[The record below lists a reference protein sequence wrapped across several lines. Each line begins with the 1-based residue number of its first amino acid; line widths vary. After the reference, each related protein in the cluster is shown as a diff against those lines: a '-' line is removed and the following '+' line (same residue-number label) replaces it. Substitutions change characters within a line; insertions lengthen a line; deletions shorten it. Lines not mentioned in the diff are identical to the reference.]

1 VIAVIGEALIDLV
14 ADPSGSLAAR
24 PGGGPYNTARTIGR
38 LDVPVTFAGRL
49 ADDSFGR
56 LLQDGLAESGVI
68 AGISRLS
75 AAPTTLAVAGIGPGG
90 SAEYRFYLD
99 GTSAA
104 DLEYQELLAALPPGL
119 TAVHVGTLGLV
130 LEPIATSISW
140 LAVAGLPVGA
150 LLMVDPNCRPAAVSG
165 RATYLIRLTRLV
177 GRVDILKA
185 SVEDLAYIS
194 PGQPAEEAARGLL
207 SAGARLVL
215 VTDGPRPARAFL
227 ASGEVLAAA
236 TPEVDVA
243 DTIGA
248 GDAFGGA
255 FLAWWTR
262 NGLGRSDLA
271 GPSLVH
277 QALAFAAEVA
287 ALTCTRIGADP
298 PRAAELPQP
307 RAIATEWPPAQTST
321 SSESGPTLP

>member
-1 VIAVIGEALIDLV
+1 MIAVIGEALVDLV
-14 ADPSGSLAAR
+14 ADASGSLAAR

-38 LDVPVTFAGRL
+38 LGVPVTFAGRL

-56 LLQDGLAESGVI
+56 LLDAGLAESNVT
-68 AGISRLS
+68 AGIPRLS
-75 AAPTTLAVAGIGPGG
+75 AAPTTLAVAGIGHGG

-104 DLEYQELLAALPPGL
+104 DLEYQELLGALPPDL

-140 LAVAGLPVGA
+140 LAVAGLPAGA
-150 LLMVDPNCRPAAVSG
+150 LLMVDPNCRPAAISA

-177 GRVDILKA
+177 GRADILKA

-194 PGQPAEEAARGLL
+194 PGQPAEEAARGLV
-207 SAGARLVL
+207 SAGARVVL

-227 ASGEVLAAA
+227 ASGEVLAAEA
-236 TPEVDVA
+236 PKIEVA

-248 GDAFGGA
+248 GDSFGGA
-255 FLAWWTR
+255 FLAWWTAR
-262 NGLGRSDLA
+262 GLGPSDLA
-271 GPSLVH
+271 EPPLVH
-277 QALAFAAEVA
+277 EALAFAAKVA

-298 PRAAELPQP
+298 PRAAEL
-307 RAIATEWPPAQTST
+307 
-321 SSESGPTLP
+321 SGPLII